1 MIYKLI
7 NNEKEILNGKE
18 FIQKHKIFISKAYG
32 AGEGFP
38 HQIIN
43 KPFHGEINSICTETF
58 LHIGPFSSKKE
69 SENVISYM
77 KTKFFRFL
85 VLMIKNTQ
93 NTTRSVYRLV
103 PLQNFQ
109 KDWNDVELFKKY
121 NLDKIEIEFINRMIR
136 PME

>member
-1 MIYKLI
+1 
-7 NNEKEILNGKE
+7 
-18 FIQKHKIFISKAYG
+18 
-32 AGEGFP
+32 
-38 HQIIN
+38 
-43 KPFHGEINSICTETF
+43 
-58 LHIGPFSSKKE
+58 
-69 SENVISYM
+69 M